1 MLRPTL
7 LLASAVWA
15 QAQTFDSIQE
25 EIAKQVRDSGVPSL
39 SVAVARDGKI
49 IWEQGF
55 GWANREKRIEAT
67 PHTMYSLASISKPF
81 TATGLMVLKQRG
93 SVSLDEPANK
103 YLAPARITGK
113 AAPAEGATLRRIAN
127 HTSGLPLHYQFFHLD
142 EPVRPPEMADT
153 IRRYGILVTKP
164 GERYEYS
171 NIGYG
176 ILDHVIERVSGLP
189 YARFMREQV
198 FVPLGLTHTDVDLP
212 RSLEAFRAVRYD
224 PEGRPVPDYTFD
236 HPGASALY
244 SSAHDLVRFG
254 MFHVRTRAADQKAIL
269 SDDNIAEM
277 QKATAETGPDAGYGI
292 GWATNK
298 RNPELAVSHTGSMPG
313 VATIL
318 LMVPSKKIA
327 VVVLCNA
334 SSPLPTRIANQV
346 LGEMIPGWELPASP
360 LPKPAPFEPSAEL
373 TGKWEGIVETHRAR
387 IPFQLTVQPD
397 GDVHAKLGSQLVTL
411 VNQPS
416 FDGGWF
422 SGRFSGDVDT
432 SDASR
437 RPHAIRLLL
446 KLRGNVL
453 NGSATAQSLPNP
465 RSSNALT
472 SWVELKRP

>member
-1 MLRPTL
+1 MSRLTL
-7 LLASAVWA
+7 LLAAAIWA
-15 QAQTFDSIQE
+15 RAQNFDSVRD
-25 EIAKQVRDSGVPSL
+25 EIAKQIRDNGVPSL
-39 SVAVARDGKI
+39 SVAAARDGKI
-49 IWEQGF
+49 IWEQSF

-93 SVSLDEPANK
+93 QVSLDEPANR

-113 AAPAEGATLRRIAN
+113 AGPAEEATLRRIAN
-127 HTSGLPLHYQFFHLD
+127 HTSGLPLHYQFFHFD
-142 EPVRPPEMADT
+142 EPARPPEVADT

-176 ILDHVIERVSGLP
+176 ILDHVIERVSGVP

-212 RSLEAFRAVRYD
+212 PALEAFRAVRYD

-254 MFHVRTRAADQKAIL
+254 MFHVRTRANDQKAIL
-269 SDDNIAEM
+269 SDDNILEM
-277 QKATAETGPDAGYGI
+277 QKQTAVIGPDSGYGV
-292 GWATNK
+292 GWFTNNK
-298 RNPELAVSHTGSMPG
+298 NSELAVSHTGSMPG

-327 VVVLCNA
+327 VAVLCNA
-334 SSPLPTRIANQV
+334 SSPLPTRIANQIV
-346 LGEMIPGWELPASP
+346 GEMIPGWVLPANP
-360 LPKPAPFEPSAEL
+360 VPKPAPFQPGAEL
-373 TGKWEGIVETHRAR
+373 AGKWEGIVETHRAR
-387 IPFQLTVQPD
+387 IPFQLTIQPD

-411 VNQPS
+411 VNQPT
-416 FDGGWF
+416 FEDGWF
-422 SGRFSGDVDT
+422 GGRFSGDVDT
-432 SDASR
+432 PDASR